1 MERNAELAINAL
13 TAGQCVVLPTETVYG
28 LAARADSAEAIERL
42 IQTKEREPKA
52 PFTLAFG
59 SVEAVRRFGVELNDV
74 SSRLLERC
82 LPGPLTLILPVS
94 ENSVAHALP
103 ETVKPMV
110 CPTGSVGI
118 RVPANDFT
126 AEILRGVDFPVALTS
141 ANISGQADTTSAEEA
156 RQTLGSRV
164 GFIFD
169 GGPARLGKPSTVV
182 LFQKNSMEYAVL
194 RVGAISAEK
203 LRQLSTR

>member
-42 IQTKEREPKA
+42 IQTKERKPKA

-59 SVEAVRRFGVELNDV
+59 SVEAVRRFGIELNDV

-94 ENSVAHALP
+94 ENSVAHSLP
-103 ETVKPMV
+103 EAVKPMV
-110 CPTGSVGI
+110 FPTGSVGI

-182 LFQKNSMEYAVL
+182 LFQKNSLEYAVL
-194 RVGAISAEK
+194 RVGAISEEK
-203 LRQLSTR
+203 LRQLSAK